1 MKWDKSWKKIIEE
14 TVKNELEVLI
24 QMVLAYYQ
32 GLLLKFF
39 PLPVIKK
46 MRSMGPINYVAEQL
60 Q

>member
-1 MKWDKSWKKIIEE
+1 MKWDKSWNKIIEE
-14 TVKNELEVLI
+14 TVKNELAVLI

-32 GLLLKFF
+32 GLLPKSF